1 MGFFNKKELAEIE
14 RLKKE
19 LVKEKA
25 VNKEIEDL
33 LRTSRLDNLNLTRD
47 VNKLQ
52 QEESIDSAKIK
63 ELEEQLLNYKGL
75 YKNLKAYESKTSS
88 ICRNLNK
95 SNKELVEENVNLK
108 KVILE
113 KEEDLEDLGDVLIAE
128 QSELKRLKKDVTTL
142 GNTLKSATNELNDS
156 TELIIKY
163 KQALKEIAE
172 YDFDRHKKAYL
183 LNDFFQQRAKKA
195 LAEDE

>member
-33 LRTSRLDNLNLTRD
+33 LRESRLDNLNLTRD
-47 VNKLQ
+47 VN
-52 QEESIDSAKIK
+52 
-63 ELEEQLLNYKGL
+63 
-75 YKNLKAYESKTSS
+75 
-88 ICRNLNK
+88 NLNK
-95 SNKELVEENVNLK
+95 IL
-108 KVILE
+108 LE

-128 QSELKRLKKDVTTL
+128 QSDLKRLKKDVTTL

-163 KQALKEIAE
+163 KQALTEIAE

>member
-14 RLKKE
+14 RLK
-19 LVKEKA
+19 
-25 VNKEIEDL
+25 EDL
-33 LRTSRLDNLNLTRD
+33 RIRDFNLKEFKERLS
-47 VNKLQ
+47 VIVEKNK
-52 QEESIDSAKIK
+52 K
-63 ELEEQLLNYKGL
+63 LEEL
-75 YKNLKAYESKTSS
+75 LKASEELT
-88 ICRNLNK
+88 K
-95 SNKELVEENVNLK
+95 SNKELREENTNLNK
-108 KVILE
+108 IILE

-128 QSELKRLKKDVTTL
+128 QSDLKRLKKDVTTL

-163 KQALKEIAE
+163 KQALTEIAE